1 MKYKLYKYQVMLF
14 RLTNILT
21 MFQKLINYV
30 LYDYLNEFVIAYLNN
45 ILIFSE
51 IKKKHEKHIKKIF
64 KKFQKKNLYFKSEK
78 CEFHKQQV
86 EYLEYIIIIKKLKI
100 NSEKIKTVLKF
111 LTSEY
116 IKNIQTFQKLTKYY

>member
-1 MKYKLYKYQVMLF
+1 MI
-14 RLTNILT
+14 T
-21 MFQKLINYV
+21 
-30 LYDYLNEFVIAYLNN
+30 YLDD

-51 IKKKHEKHIKKIF
+51 TEKKHEKHVKEVF
-64 KKFQKKNLYFKSEK
+64 RKFQEKNLYFKLKK
-78 CEFHKQQV
+78 CEFHKQKIK
-86 EYLEYIIIIKKLKI
+86 YLEYIIIIKKLKI